1 MSSQE
6 ICLGLDIG
14 GTKFACVAT
23 TTASLINSSF
33 FNKPTIPTLA
43 SDDHGYKVL
52 TGPLFSVDSF
62 DKVLDEFILKLSET
76 YYENYKIVSIGV
88 AICGL
93 SDKEGTITLCEIGI
107 LQGWNPV
114 KHLKEKFGQDVKVLT
129 FMDSVAALEHARREW
144 PDIKDLSIM
153 VAGTGIGA
161 AFLCNGQIVRGHLN
175 AAGNVGI
182 APVFLPQDYTK
193 HVKNDITE
201 PMGSTLSPPPPTMM
215 LDQLAGGRA
224 LIRIITQEIGV
235 SVEEAIQRLSKYS
248 SPKEVFSNTSDD
260 DVEIDQKLLKIILDW
275 ATVFGI
281 AMANILCIFNP
292 KVLVIAGGVLNFPF
306 YVDRVM
312 EIGQE
317 YAGAIIP
324 EIWSETLVVRSYWS
338 NDLIVRGALAAA
350 YDDGKYSF
358 MKNCVG

>member
-1 MSSQE
+1 
-6 ICLGLDIG
+6 LDIG

-23 TTASLINSSF
+23 STASLIDSSF
-33 FNKPTIPTLA
+33 FKKPTISTLA
-43 SDDHGYKVL
+43 PDDHGYKVL

-62 DKVLDEFILKLSET
+62 DKALDEFILKLSET

-88 AICGL
+88 AICGS
-93 SDKEGTITLCEIGI
+93 SDKEGTITLCGIRI

-114 KHLKEKFGQDVKVLT
+114 KHLKEKFGQDVRVLT
-129 FMDSVAALEHARREW
+129 VRDSVAALEHARREW

-175 AAGNVGI
+175 TAGNVGI
-182 APVFLPQDYTK
+182 APVFLPQDYTQYIK
-193 HVKNDITE
+193 HDIAE
-201 PMGSTLSPPPPTMM
+201 PMGSTFSPPPTIM

-224 LIRIITQEIGV
+224 LIRTINQEIGV

-248 SPKEVFSNTSDD
+248 SPKEVLSNTSDD
-260 DVEIDQKLLKIILDW
+260 AEIDQKLLKVIFDC

-281 AMANILCIFNP
+281 AVANILYIFNP
-292 KVLVIAGGVLNFPF
+292 KILVIAGGVLNFPF
-306 YVDRVM
+306 YVDRIM

-317 YAGAIIP
+317 YAGSINP

-338 NDLIVRGALAAA
+338 NDLVVRGALAAA
-350 YDDGKYSF
+350 YDDAK
-358 MKNCVG
+358 

>member
-1 MSSQE
+1 MSSKE
-6 ICLGLDIG
+6 ICLGIDVG

-23 TTASLINSSF
+23 TTVSLIDSSF
-33 FNKPTIPTLA
+33 FKKPTISSLA
-43 SDDHGYKVL
+43 FDDHGYKVL

-62 DKVLDEFILKLSET
+62 DKVLDEFILKLDDT
-76 YYENYKIVSIGV
+76 YNKNYKIVSIGV

-114 KHLKEKFGQDVKVLT
+114 KHLKEKFGQDVRVLT
-129 FMDSVAALEHARREW
+129 FTDSVAGLEHARREW
-144 PDIKDLSIM
+144 PDVKDMSII
-153 VAGTGIGA
+153 VAGTGIGT

-175 AAGNVGI
+175 AAGNLGI
-182 APVFLPQDYTK
+182 APMFLPQDYAK
-193 HVKNDITE
+193 YVKNYITE
-201 PMGSTLSPPPPTMM
+201 PMSSTLSPPTMM
-215 LDQLAGGRA
+215 LDQLAGGKA

-248 SPKEVFSNTSDD
+248 SPKEVLSNSSDND
-260 DVEIDQKLLKIILDW
+260 AEIDQKLVKVILDW

-281 AMANILCIFNP
+281 AVANILCTFNP

-317 YAGAIIP
+317 YAGAIVP

-338 NDLIVRGALAAA
+338 NDLVVRGALAAA
-350 YDDGKYSF
+350 YDEG
-358 MKNCVG
+358 